1 MKTRSEIA
9 EPINLILDLIK
20 DLLATHKEAPVVL
33 AAFRALKAIATTLCS
48 GEEGSMAE
56 LVPYV
61 LSASKE
67 KYSTS
72 AALGALAAMSYVWF
86 ISFA

>member
-1 MKTRSEIA
+1 VELLSSGLPDVTVKTRSEIA
-9 EPINLILDLIK
+9 EPINLILDL
-20 DLLATHKEAPVVL
+20 LVTHKEAPVVL
-33 AAFRALKAIATTLCS
+33 SAFRALKTIATTML
-48 GEEGSMAE
+48 GKGRGSMAE

-72 AALGALAAMSYVWF
+72 AALGH
-86 ISFA
+86 